1 LLIAYFCRVI
11 PNQEPTANGRRAMNG
26 GRNAGRKVHWDGSAL
41 IELPVVIAME
51 TGAQTNQPA
60 SDKKEL
66 L

>member
-1 LLIAYFCRVI
+1 
-11 PNQEPTANGRRAMNG
+11 MNDE
-26 GRNAGRKVHWDGSAL
+26 RNAGRKVQWDGSTL

-51 TGAQTNQPA
+51 AGAQTNQPA

>member
-1 LLIAYFCRVI
+1 MAYFCRVT
-11 PNQEPTANGRRAMNG
+11 PNQEPTAKGRRVMNG
-26 GRNAGRKVHWDGSAL
+26 ERNAGRKVQWDGSTL

-51 TGAQTNQPA
+51 AGAQTNQPA